1 MNLNTLSFFSLCCVV
16 SFTSV
21 AQEAAIDYDKWLKDK
36 FQQQH
41 EELLPVVAVADM
53 FFGCNKARN
62 VDASQPSVKQLITKM
77 GRDELALKLSDC
89 LAGELPNSDTALN
102 FGLIG
107 CFDEQLKGM
116 PEKDKKVKQK
126 LVKQAIAKLSKSDRQ
141 KSFTHCVTDQAISYL
156 K

>member
-1 MNLNTLSFFSLCCVV
+1 MYLFSFCCAISFVV
-16 SFTSV
+16 C
-21 AQEAAIDYDKWLKDK
+21 AQESAVDYDKWLKEK

-62 VDASQPSVKQLITKM
+62 IDASQPSVKQLVTEM
-77 GRDELALKLSDC
+77 GRNELALKLADC
-89 LAGELPNSDTALN
+89 LKGELPNSDTALN

-107 CFDEQLKGM
+107 CFHEQLKGM
-116 PEKDKKVKQK
+116 PEEDRKVKQK
-126 LVKQAIAKLSKSDRQ
+126 LVRQAIAKLSKADRQ